1 MKWIIGLVLMVGAGI
16 GLLLALNWPDDK
28 AASAAAHALVGP
40 LASAADDKKDDKAG
54 KVVTTDSGLKYEDL
68 KVGDGDAA
76 QKGDAVEVH
85 YTGWLMKDDGGKG
98 DKFDSSYDHK
108 PPDPLVVKIGKS
120 RVIKGWH
127 EGLVGMKVGGKRRLI
142 IPPDLAYGDGGQ
154 PPVIPPKATL
164 IFEIELVKIG
174 G

>member
-1 MKWIIGLVLMVGAGI
+1 MKWIIGLVLMFAAGI
-16 GLLLALNWPDDK
+16 GLLVALAP
-28 AASAAAHALVGP
+28 
-40 LASAADDKKDDKAG
+40 ADDKKDDKAG

-76 QKGDAVEVH
+76 KQGDAVEVH
-85 YTGWLMKDDGGKG
+85 YTGWLIKEDGSKG

-108 PPDPLVVKIGKS
+108 PPEPFVVKIGKS

-127 EGLVGMKVGGKRRLI
+127 EGLTGMKVGGKRRLI
-142 IPPDLAYGDGGQ
+142 IPPDLAYGDDGR

-164 IFEIELVKIG
+164 IFEIELLKIQG
-174 G
+174 